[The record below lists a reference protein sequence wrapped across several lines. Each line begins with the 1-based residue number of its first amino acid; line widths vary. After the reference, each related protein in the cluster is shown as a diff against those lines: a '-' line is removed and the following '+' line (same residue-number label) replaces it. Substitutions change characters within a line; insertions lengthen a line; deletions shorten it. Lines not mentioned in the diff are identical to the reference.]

1 MRTLV
6 ESSFRSSSI
15 CCAVGK
21 RSASGSPPAR
31 NGEKDAPLMVPV
43 HATSGCGRLKAAH
56 RARLEAMTVT
66 SMTTLEK
73 SMLVI
78 RRLREKAVRTPAPA
92 VHGSDGQ
99 RCVSGFWEGTLSALR
114 GAGGT
119 SKLLGCYS
127 SSAPYA
133 VDRRVFY
140 R

>member
-56 RARLEAMTVT
+56 SARLITMTVT

-73 SMLVI
+73 RMLVI
-78 RRLREKAVRTPAPA
+78 QKKHKKAKHTPTPT
-92 VHGSDGQ
+92 VHRSARQ
-99 RCVSGFWEGTLSALR
+99 RCEWYQGVNL
-114 GAGGT
+114 
-119 SKLLGCYS
+119 K
-127 SSAPYA
+127 
-133 VDRRVFY
+133 
-140 R
+140 